1 MFLFIGKG
9 LLDHVKGVG
18 EAFTSGVDET
28 LTSTV
33 DDVSKLQESVTKNVE
48 GKMTSFRENASFKAR
63 SNVLSK
69 SGKQQVNK
77 DMQFAREKSVYSRST
92 FKTSTLTELKEDA
105 KVSLNFTICHKRTSR
120 IPTVHFYIPV

>member
-18 EAFTSGVDET
+18 EAFTRGVDKT
-28 LTSTV
+28 LMSTA
-33 DDVSKLQESVTKNVE
+33 DDVSKLQESMTKNVE
-48 GKMTSFRENASFKAR
+48 GNMTLLRENASFKAR
-63 SNVLSK
+63 SKVLSK
-69 SGKQQVNK
+69 SGKQHVNR
-77 DMQFAREKSVYSRST
+77 DVQLAREKSVYSRST